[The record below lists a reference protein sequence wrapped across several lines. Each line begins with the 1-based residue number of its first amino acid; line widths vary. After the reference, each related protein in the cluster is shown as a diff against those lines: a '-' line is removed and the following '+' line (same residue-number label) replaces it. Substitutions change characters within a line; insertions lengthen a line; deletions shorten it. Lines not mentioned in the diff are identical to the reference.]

1 MKSILAL
8 AFPAL
13 AAAAVSYDGYK
24 VFHVDSHNDYDAVLA
39 QLEGLKTVDLSCA
52 DDHNHL
58 DIAVAP
64 QDVAAFEELGLDF
77 TVSIQDLGVDLSREQ
92 EAVKPYVRTVK
103 RSDAAPELPDMSY
116 FESYHVF
123 EEHLDYLED
132 VAAAFPNNSEIF
144 VAGDSL
150 EGRPIQ
156 GIHLWGR
163 DGPGKQAIIWHGT
176 VHARE
181 WIGAPTLE
189 YMLYQIVDGY
199 LRRSCTSKRLLDNY
213 DFYLMP
219 IVNPDGF
226 VYTHTNDRLWRKNRQ
241 VRDFNA
247 CVGTDVNRNWP
258 YQWDVPGGSST
269 NPCSQTYRGEAPGDT
284 PEMDVLTNHTLGIAQ
299 GQGLKFFVD
308 WHSYSQL
315 ILLPYG
321 YSCSEVADNN
331 EYQMELATG
340 VYEAI
345 RSVNGL
351 EFVYGPTCPTIY
363 QTSGVSMDWG
373 YDVAGAELSWGFE
386 LRPATAGQG
395 GFVIPPENIIPSGEE
410 MSAAVAVP
418 GKTPGA
424 KYNITVP
431 HQDFPFQ
438 SGRPFWFQHDQ
449 SSFYVESKD
458 VVYPPIIWFP
468 PRVIDPGFL
477 DGRLVGSYYDRPV
490 LAKPPVI
497 YPRPDTNG
505 PLKYAQTFATKSDLV
520 LISKASGGLL
530 NASSSAEVS
539 LAAAR
544 PLAISTI
551 KNQIRELS
559 SVKSIDLSGFLVPAN
574 KGIRGSM
581 TVRRF
586 KFSTFYHPFVTEMI
600 KVLNQDGIEGLYQ
613 RPLQML
619 EVDDFDGKYDPYAF
633 VIDKEHPVNNV
644 DFDDNIFSV
653 YNWKLFFHGSVTI
666 ADRLSQNQ
674 RIKEA
679 QLWYHYVSNPTDTSP
694 GIPTPQC
701 YWVRKNF
708 FQLSSAVYA
717 ERITKAILNF
727 RAKEG
732 DPATRSTLGPEI
744 KYLDLLEKNKW
755 LVMKYLDNTIAWG
768 DSLFRGDMIEL
779 INEATQIYIL
789 ASDIVGPRPLEMIP
803 RAMPEA

>member
-1 MKSILAL
+1 MKSVLAL

-13 AAAAVSYDGYK
+13 AAAAVTYDGYK

-39 QLEGLKTVDLSCA
+39 QLEGLNTVDLSCA

-77 TVSIQDLGVDLSREQ
+77 SVSIEDLGVDLSREQ
-92 EAVKPYVRTVK
+92 ESVKPYVRTVK

-199 LRRSCTSKRLLDNY
+199 LKRSCTSKRLLDNY

-410 MSAAVAVP
+410 MWA
-418 GKTPGA
+418 GM
-424 KYNITVP
+424 
-431 HQDFPFQ
+431 
-438 SGRPFWFQHDQ
+438 RW
-449 SSFYVESKD
+449 
-458 VVYPPIIWFP
+458 
-468 PRVIDPGFL
+468 L
-477 DGRLVGSYYDRPV
+477 
-490 LAKPPVI
+490 
-497 YPRPDTNG
+497 
-505 PLKYAQTFATKSDLV
+505 FA
-520 LISKASGGLL
+520 
-530 NASSSAEVS
+530 
-539 LAAAR
+539 
-544 PLAISTI
+544 
-551 KNQIRELS
+551 
-559 SVKSIDLSGFLVPAN
+559 
-574 KGIRGSM
+574 
-581 TVRRF
+581 
-586 KFSTFYHPFVTEMI
+586 
-600 KVLNQDGIEGLYQ
+600 
-613 RPLQML
+613 
-619 EVDDFDGKYDPYAF
+619 
-633 VIDKEHPVNNV
+633 
-644 DFDDNIFSV
+644 
-653 YNWKLFFHGSVTI
+653 
-666 ADRLSQNQ
+666 
-674 RIKEA
+674 
-679 QLWYHYVSNPTDTSP
+679 
-694 GIPTPQC
+694 
-701 YWVRKNF
+701 NF
-708 FQLSSAVYA
+708 
-717 ERITKAILNF
+717 
-727 RAKEG
+727 
-732 DPATRSTLGPEI
+732 
-744 KYLDLLEKNKW
+744 
-755 LVMKYLDNTIAWG
+755 
-768 DSLFRGDMIEL
+768 
-779 INEATQIYIL
+779 
-789 ASDIVGPRPLEMIP
+789 
-803 RAMPEA
+803 